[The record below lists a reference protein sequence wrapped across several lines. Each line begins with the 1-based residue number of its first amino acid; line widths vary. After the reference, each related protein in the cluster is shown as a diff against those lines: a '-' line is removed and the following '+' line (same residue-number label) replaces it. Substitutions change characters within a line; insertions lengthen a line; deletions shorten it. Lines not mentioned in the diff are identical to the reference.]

1 MAYISDIHMVKTIRV
16 PDEYH
21 EWLSTHKRKE
31 ETMAEALRRLTRGP
45 PPAEAVL
52 SETQADE
59 MREAVERV
67 REGDR
72 DRLKRVSD
80 RLDDAERG

>member
-1 MAYISDIHMVKTIRV
+1 MVKTIRV

-21 EWLSTHKRKE
+21 EWLSAHKRE
-31 ETMAEALRRLTRGP
+31 DETMGEALRRLTHGP

-52 SETQADE
+52 SEAQADE

-72 DRLKRVSD
+72 DRLKRVAD
-80 RLDDAERG
+80 RLDDADLG